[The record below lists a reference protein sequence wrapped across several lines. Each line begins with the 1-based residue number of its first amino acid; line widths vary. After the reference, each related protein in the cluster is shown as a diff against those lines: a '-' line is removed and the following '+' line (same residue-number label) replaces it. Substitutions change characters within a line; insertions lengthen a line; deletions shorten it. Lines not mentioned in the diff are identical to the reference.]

1 MLTRSHTQLQGAREG
16 AEAAATRAGQAQP
29 RLLPYARCRQG
40 FVGLTPMAEK
50 PVYICMC
57 RYTYV
62 YTSILH
68 TNVCVYVHICICIYI
83 HIIYL
88 CIQYVYIHRLAGP
101 PWGRSP
107 KSTKRSGVPTLAK
120 APSRTPPHAPSR
132 PARHLRHCHW
142 AIVPHAPSRP
152 AGRGPP
158 PCRRRRHTGKHK
170 QAQGLHHHHHHH
182 R

>member
-1 MLTRSHTQLQGAREG
+1 MCSRAHIRSSRGRERAQRQRPHVPVKPSRAFFLTPGVAK
-16 AEAAATRAGQAQP
+16 
-29 RLLPYARCRQG
+29 
-40 FVGLTPMAEK
+40 VGLTPMAEK

-62 YTSILH
+62 YTYMLH
-68 TNVCVYVHICICIYI
+68 TNVCVYVHICICIYT
-83 HIIYL
+83 HIIYM
-88 CIQYVYIHRLAGP
+88 CIQYVYIYRLAGP

-120 APSRTPPHAPSR
+120 APSRTTPHAPSR

-158 PCRRRRHTGKHK
+158 PCRRRRNTGKHK
-170 QAQGLHHHHHHH
+170 QTQGLHHHHHHQ
-182 R
+182 